1 MEIYKNKQLNNL
13 PNEVWKPIQGHDKY
27 FVSNLGRIKSL
38 KCGKKSQGKPM
49 ILGQQIDRG
58 YCKTHL
64 YPCKSVFRVH
74 RLVAQEFI
82 PNPNNY
88 PQVNHLNC
96 IKNDNRVENL
106 EWCTNDQNYLH
117 AVLNQKSKLRSEKVK
132 SIKPLKYA
140 CYVYMA
146 NGDLFGKY
154 TEFLQCAKELGIPKH
169 VPPHWSKNPN
179 KPYRGLTFSRVK
191 LDNPPIYKNAPNK
204 EDLNKAGERRGTRH
218 TRPVSVYFKD
228 TGETIIYDSILLANK
243 ATKVSVRGAIYNPR
257 YQGDYKNF
265 IFKFV

>member
-1 MEIYKNKQLNNL
+1 MEIYQNKQLTDL

-49 ILGQQIDRG
+49 ILRQQIDRG
-58 YCKTHL
+58 YCKTIL

-74 RLVAQEFI
+74 RIVAQAFI
-82 PNPNNY
+82 PNLNNY

-96 IKNDNRVENL
+96 IKHDNKIENL
-106 EWCTNDQNYLH
+106 EWCTNDQNYIH
-117 AVLNQKSKLRSEKVK
+117 SVLNKKNKLKSEKIK
-132 SIKPLKYA
+132 PIKPLKYI

-154 TEFLQCAKELGIPKH
+154 TNFLQCAKELGIPKH
-169 VPPHWSKNPN
+169 VPPYWSKNPN
-179 KPYRGLTFSRVK
+179 KPYRGLTFSRIK
-191 LDNPPIYKNAPNK
+191 LDNPPIYKNAPEK
-204 EDLNKAGERRGTRH
+204 EDLDSIGQRIGSYYSRR
-218 TRPVSVYFKD
+218 VSVYFKE
-228 TGETIIYDSILLANK
+228 TGETIIYNSIKEANDI
-243 ATKVSVRGAIYNPR
+243 TKVSVRTAIYNPR
-257 YQGDYKNF
+257 YQGNYKNW